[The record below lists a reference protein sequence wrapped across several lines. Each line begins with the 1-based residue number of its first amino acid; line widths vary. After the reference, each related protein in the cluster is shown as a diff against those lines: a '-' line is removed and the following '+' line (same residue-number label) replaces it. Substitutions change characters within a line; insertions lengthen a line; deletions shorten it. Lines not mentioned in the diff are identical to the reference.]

1 MLEINNWDQDIRRHH
16 NSPRFL
22 HYNNHLH
29 PIDTPHYCFDRH
41 NNHLL
46 SKQNF
51 QDKQKQKYNSSDLH
65 WIQEMQDN
73 HQLYYSLDLFDNHH
87 LYNNPLHYLH
97 MDLPEMII
105 LLFFFNSFNFLGWTK
120 PSWANLSQALLSK
133 AKSRSKYWNLLTSG
147 FWLLNS

>member
-1 MLEINNWDQDIRRHH
+1 MIEFRIVKIKNWDQDIRRPH

-22 HYNNHLH
+22 RYNNHLH
-29 PIDTPHYCFDRH
+29 PIDSPHYCYHRH

-46 SKQNF
+46 SRRVF

-65 WIQEMQDN
+65 WIQKMQDN
-73 HQLYYSLDLFDNHH
+73 HQLYYSLDLFDNQH

-105 LLFFFNSFNFLGWTK
+105 LFFFNSFNILGWTK
-120 PSWANLSQALLSK
+120 PSWANLSW
-133 AKSRSKYWNLLTSG
+133 AKPC
-147 FWLLNS
+147 